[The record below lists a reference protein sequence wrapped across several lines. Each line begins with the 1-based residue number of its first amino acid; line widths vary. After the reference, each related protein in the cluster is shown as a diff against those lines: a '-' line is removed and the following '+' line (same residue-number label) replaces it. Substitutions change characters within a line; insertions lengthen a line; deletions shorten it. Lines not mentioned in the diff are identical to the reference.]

1 MKEKRVLPSRIKD
14 KILDVVFDLEF
25 EVRENGD
32 DTDYIISYIEDNDVD
47 LVMFLSMNRNTGFNY
62 DEMFR
67 QLDAD
72 VNWEIVK

>member
-14 KILDVVFDLEF
+14 TILDVVFNLEF
-25 EVRENGD
+25 EVRASGD

-47 LVMFLSMNRNTGFNY
+47 LVMFLSINRNTGFNY

-72 VNWEIVK
+72 NNWVVVK

>member
-14 KILDVVFDLEF
+14 TILDVVFNLEF
-25 EVRENGD
+25 EVRASGD

-72 VNWEIVK
+72 NNWVVVK